1 MAESYG
7 DRIISLVEQMKHNG
21 EAMCI
26 WMNIPLARQ
35 ALDLIRTIPD
45 EEGESPLSKAY
56 ACNAVMEHLS
66 EYDTPRLGQE
76 ILRQELEFL
85 LVSDEKSD
93 WLTEESVLADIE
105 RLEAYIDPDHISNEE
120 FSAKYGRTLKFDP
133 IERTQIW
140 EDNIYNAESA
150 AFGLLADTP
159 RGKGFYHAHWPVLQ
173 RVLALRGI
181 PWKTPHQLNPKVMF
195 D

>member
-21 EAMCI
+21 EEMCI

-66 EYDTPRLGQE
+66 EYDTPRLGLE

-181 PWKTPHQLNPKVMF
+181 PWKTPHQLNPKVLF

>member
-1 MAESYG
+1 
-7 DRIISLVEQMKHNG
+7 
-21 EAMCI
+21 
-26 WMNIPLARQ
+26 MNILIINGSPRKKGLISQ
-35 ALDLIRTIPD
+35 MLDIMR
-45 EEGESPLSKAY
+45 EEAEQRGDKVQMVYTNDLNIKPCIGCM
-56 ACNAVMEHLS
+56 ACADVCPTGAM
-66 EYDTPRLGQE
+66 TA
-76 ILRQELEFL
+76 EF
-85 LVSDEKSD
+85 DQRK
-93 WLTEESVLADIE
+93 
-105 RLEAYIDPDHISNEE
+105 EAYIDPDHISNEE